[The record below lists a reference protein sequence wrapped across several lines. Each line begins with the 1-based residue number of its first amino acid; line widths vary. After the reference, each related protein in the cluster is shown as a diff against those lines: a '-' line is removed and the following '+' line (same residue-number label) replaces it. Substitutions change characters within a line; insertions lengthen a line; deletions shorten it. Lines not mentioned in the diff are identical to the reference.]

1 MIGQPQESKG
11 MMIKERTVTP
21 VSTSQPQ
28 TSDTTAFPSG
38 NVGNEAIPSPQQ
50 ILSLIASK
58 YLNNVNPLTTEDF
71 NGFARYMKDIREVIL
86 TPDDHDDMPGS
97 LIITVECRSLEILNE
112 LWQDYCAG
120 NLDRAVQE
128 YLVTKDILKN
138 LGLTEVKLTTT
149 IFGSDYMDCQKY
161 LTQGRY
167 DFHGTP
173 IIGCM

>member
-21 VSTSQPQ
+21 VIPSQPQ

-38 NVGNEAIPSPQQ
+38 NVGNEAIPSLQQ
-50 ILSLIASK
+50 ILSLIASE
-58 YLNNVNPLTTEDF
+58 YLNNLKPSTTEDF
-71 NGFARYMKDIREVIL
+71 NRFARYMKDIREVMLI
-86 TPDDHDDMPGS
+86 PDDHDDMPGS

-167 DFHGTP
+167 DFHGTL